1 MQAHCNC
8 NTSEN
13 LTSQAGSPQGLPKHD
28 DLLPLARFGCRVC
41 GVHGT
46 SLFRFSA
53 PGEIVNGGWL
63 EIRNDST
70 LETLIGRLS
79 QFYVVHLLTV
89 NL

>member
-1 MQAHCNC
+1 MTIFYPWHA
-8 NTSEN
+8 
-13 LTSQAGSPQGLPKHD
+13 
-28 DLLPLARFGCRVC
+28 LAAVC
-41 GVHGT
+41 VWVYGT

-63 EIRNDST
+63 EIRNDSA

-89 NL
+89 SL